1 MDLSVVVN
9 FHREGP
15 LAYPCIESL
24 NAAMLTAKTF
34 GIESELVVVLD
45 RANSATSKA
54 VEDSVHGFSFPI
66 QVLKVDAGDLAT
78 ARNAGISASCGEYIA
93 LADGDDLYSEN
104 WLSVAINQAR
114 NAPQF
119 EKTVVHP
126 EIAYFFGED
135 SRIMWSPDSVDL
147 LALGVD
153 SLLWDNLWISTM
165 LTKRSLLIES
175 PFIRRLPGKYGFE
188 DWSWYQNCETLG
200 VTHRKAWGTMHCVR
214 LKPAKFSLN
223 KDSAASGE
231 VSHPSGFLLEIF
243 NRLKSLKGSAE
254 IGTKFE
260 IHDDTVS
267 RWRKLATFKKASEI
281 PIGQELVTQRGSR
294 FPSWDE
300 STYIQSHQDVKQSL
314 LERNFSSG
322 LSHYVLHGWKEGRQ
336 VSMKGDSGA
345 NFNDH
350 KVPCPELSSH
360 TFVPIWATRI
370 MDQLSVFEPLLSSK
384 LQKAPWLWNPFREEG
399 IAQRLFGLFND
410 LNRIDCLVVVPFLGL
425 GGADL
430 AAIEIAVG
438 LNAQGF
444 NVAVLS
450 TAGGMSQDRK
460 AVLEER
466 EISIFELD
474 FLPEDDRGAK
484 IFADL
489 IGSSNV
495 RWVHVV
501 NSELGW
507 RAIRNLKAFK
517 PIAVTVSL
525 FCFDFDSFGRPLG
538 YLSRFN
544 EVKEFVCAV
553 ATDNSTI
560 GPFLQKHFGF
570 ENSKVTM
577 IRHRVQK
584 SDMFFGPTRS
594 LKVLWAGRLDRQKNL
609 PRLLSIAKLLPHLQF
624 DVFGSSVTDGEIPEL
639 QEWPVNVMYKG
650 PFSNFSQIPRDY
662 GLFLHTSLW
671 DGLPNILLEA
681 AKCGLPIVAPRIG
694 GIGIDLP
701 GDLMCMYL
709 PDQSDQEIAELI
721 QMAISAVEETEDKAK
736 KLRDYVLHEHSD
748 TKSLEHVKQLTQLV
762 AI

>member
-1 MDLSVVVN
+1 MLS
-9 FHREGP
+9 
-15 LAYPCIESL
+15 
-24 NAAMLTAKTF
+24 AKTF
-34 GIESELVVVLD
+34 GIENELVVVLD
-45 RANSATSKA
+45 RADSATSKA
-54 VEDSVHGFSFPI
+54 VEDSVHDFSFPI
-66 QVLKVDAGDLAT
+66 QVLEVDAGDLAT
-78 ARNAGISASCGEYIA
+78 ARNTGISASRGEYIA

-231 VSHPSGFLLEIF
+231 VSHPSEFLLEIF
-243 NRLKSLKGSAE
+243 NRLKSLKGSSE

-260 IHDDTVS
+260 IHDDTVTK
-267 RWRKLATFKKASEI
+267 WRKLATFKKASEI

-314 LERNFSSG
+314 LERKFSSG

-350 KVPCPELSSH
+350 KVPCPELSSD

-384 LQKAPWLWNPFREEG
+384 LQKAPWLWNPFREDG

-450 TAGGMSQDRK
+450 TAGGISQDRK
-460 AVLEER
+460 AVLEEC
-466 EISIFELD
+466 EISQFELD

-489 IGSSNV
+489 IGASNV
-495 RWVHVV
+495 HWVHVV

-507 RAIRNLKAFK
+507 RAIRHLNAFK

-525 FCFDFDSFGRPLG
+525 FCFDFDFLGRPLG

-544 EVKEFVCAV
+544 EVKEFVRAV
-553 ATDNSTI
+553 ATDNSAI
-560 GPFLQKHFGF
+560 GPFVQKHFGF
-570 ENSKVTM
+570 ESSKVAV
-577 IRHRVQK
+577 IRHRVHQAEN
-584 SDMFFGPTRS
+584 FLGPRRS
-594 LKVLWAGRLDRQKNL
+594 SKVLWAGRLDRQKNIS
-609 PRLLSIAKLLPHLQF
+609 RLVAIAKSMPSLKF
-624 DVFGSSVTDGEIPEL
+624 DVFGSSVTDGEIPDFDDWSKNL
-639 QEWPVNVMYKG
+639 AYRG
-650 PFSNFSQIPRDY
+650 PFSDFSQIPRDY
-662 GLFLHTSLW
+662 GLFLYTSQW
-671 DGLPNILLEA
+671 DGLPNILLEV

-694 GIGIDLP
+694 GIGLDLP
-701 GDLMCMYL
+701 
-709 PDQSDQEIAELI
+709 EELI
-721 QMAISAVEETEDKAK
+721 YLYSPTASISEISTLVESALSSSENSQSMAINLQKFVTREFSEIN
-736 KLRDYVLHEHSD
+736 
-748 TKSLEHVKQLTQLV
+748 SLNSIRNFAQITGVN
-762 AI
+762 

>member
-1 MDLSVVVN
+1 
-9 FHREGP
+9 

-24 NAAMLTAKTF
+24 NAAMLSAKTF

-45 RANSATSKA
+45 RADSATSKA
-54 VEDSVHGFSFPI
+54 VEDSVHDFAFPI
-66 QVLKVDAGDLAT
+66 QVIEVDAGDLAT
-78 ARNAGISASCGEYIA
+78 ARNAGISASRGEYIA
-93 LADGDDLYSEN
+93 LTDGDDLYSEN

-114 NAPQF
+114 NAPQI

-135 SRIMWSPDSVDL
+135 NRIMWSPDSVDL

-231 VSHPSGFLLEIF
+231 VSHPSEFLLEIF

-260 IHDDTVS
+260 IHDDTVT

-294 FPSWDE
+294 YPSWDE

-314 LERNFSSG
+314 LERKFSSG

-345 NFNDH
+345 NFIDH
-350 KVPCPELSSH
+350 KVPCPELSSD

-450 TAGGMSQDRK
+450 TAGGISQDRK
-460 AVLEER
+460 AVLEECG
-466 EISIFELD
+466 ISRFELD
-474 FLPEDDRGAK
+474 FLPEEDRGAK

-489 IGSSNV
+489 IGASNV

-507 RAIRNLKAFK
+507 RSLRHLKALK
-517 PIAVTVSL
+517 PMAVTVSL
-525 FCFDFDSFGRPLG
+525 FCIDFDPFGRPLG
-538 YLSRFN
+538 YLSRFS
-544 EVKEFVCAV
+544 EIRDYVDAI
-553 ATDNSTI
+553 ATDNSTM
-560 GPFLQKHFGF
+560 GPFLQEQFGF
-570 ENSKVTM
+570 DSSHVVAIK
-577 IRHRVQK
+577 HRVKKGEMFHGPSK
-584 SDMFFGPTRS
+584 SP
-594 LKVLWAGRLDRQKNL
+594 KVLWAGRLDRQKNL
-609 PRLLSIAKLLPHLQF
+609 PKLLSIANALPHLQF
-624 DVFGSSVTDGEIPEL
+624 DVFGTSVTDADYPVFSD
-639 QEWPVNVMYKG
+639 WPPNVVYMG
-650 PFSNFSQIPRDY
+650 GFTNFAKVPRDY
-662 GLFLHTSLW
+662 GVFLYTSLW
-671 DGLPNILLEA
+671 DGLPNVLLEVA
-681 AKCGLPIVAPRIG
+681 LSGLPIVAPRVG
-694 GIGIDLP
+694 GIGVDLP
-701 GDLMCMYL
+701 QELMFLYNVNATINEVAL
-709 PDQSDQEIAELI
+709 LVET
-721 QMAISAVEETEDKAK
+721 AISQVQASLDKAS
-736 KLRDYVLHEHSD
+736 KLREFVADKHSD
-748 TKSLEHVKQLTQLV
+748 ASALESVLQF
-762 AI
+762 AITAGVI

>member
-1 MDLSVVVN
+1 M
-9 FHREGP
+9 
-15 LAYPCIESL
+15 
-24 NAAMLTAKTF
+24 
-34 GIESELVVVLD
+34 
-45 RANSATSKA
+45 
-54 VEDSVHGFSFPI
+54 
-66 QVLKVDAGDLAT
+66 
-78 ARNAGISASCGEYIA
+78 
-93 LADGDDLYSEN
+93 
-104 WLSVAINQAR
+104 
-114 NAPQF
+114 
-119 EKTVVHP
+119 
-126 EIAYFFGED
+126 
-135 SRIMWSPDSVDL
+135 
-147 LALGVD
+147 
-153 SLLWDNLWISTM
+153 ISTM

-188 DWSWYQNCETLG
+188 DWSWFQNCETLG
-200 VTHRKAWGTMHCVR
+200 VTHRKAWGSMHCVR
-214 LKPAKFSLN
+214 LKPARFSLN

-231 VSHPSGFLLEIF
+231 VSHPSEFLLEIF
-243 NRLKSLKGSAE
+243 NRLKFLKGSAE
-254 IGTKFE
+254 IGTKFK

-314 LERNFSSG
+314 LERKFSSG

-345 NFNDH
+345 NFKDH
-350 KVPCPELSSH
+350 KVPCPELSSD

-399 IAQRLFGLFND
+399 IAQKLFGLFND

-444 NVAVLS
+444 NVAVIS
-450 TAGGMSQDRK
+450 TAGGISQVRK
-460 AVLEER
+460 AVLEEC
-466 EISIFELD
+466 EISLFELD

-489 IGSSNV
+489 IGASNV
-495 RWVHVV
+495 RWVHVL

-507 RAIRNLKAFK
+507 RAIRHLNAFK

-525 FCFDFDSFGRPLG
+525 FCFDFDSLGRPLG

-544 EVKEFVCAV
+544 EVKEFVRAV
-553 ATDNSTI
+553 ATDNSAI

-570 ENSKVTM
+570 ESSKVAV

-584 SDMFFGPTRS
+584 SDIFFGPTRS

-624 DVFGSSVTDGEIPEL
+624 EVFGSSVTDGEIPEL
-639 QEWPVNVMYKG
+639 QDWPVNVTYKG
-650 PFSNFSQIPRDY
+650 PFSDFNQIPRDY

-681 AKCGLPIVAPRIG
+681 ARCRLPIVAPRIG

-701 GDLMCMYL
+701 GDLMSIYL
-709 PDQSDQEIAELI
+709 PDQSDQEIAEII
-721 QMAISAVEETEDKAK
+721 QIAISAVEETEDKAK

-748 TKSLEHVKQLTQLV
+748 TKSRECIEQLTQLV